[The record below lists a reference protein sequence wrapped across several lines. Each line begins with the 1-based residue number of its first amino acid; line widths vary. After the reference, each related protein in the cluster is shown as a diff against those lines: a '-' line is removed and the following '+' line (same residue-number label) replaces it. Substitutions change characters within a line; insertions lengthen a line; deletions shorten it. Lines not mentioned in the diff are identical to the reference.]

1 MVSLNLYSPIM
12 KRRNFL
18 TNFSL
23 GWATTWL
30 GAMLAAFYNG
40 IIDRQGSGTANA
52 STPTTVPTA
61 KSTGMATPTPKSTA
75 MGSPTPTNK
84 ASTTGFVKAGTVKDL
99 DQKGSLTLKGNKEAA
114 VIVRDP
120 KNTKTLYAVNS
131 SCTHK
136 GCTVKWETDS
146 KELVCPCHSSA
157 FMADGSV
164 AKGPASKPLKRYE
177 AKIEGADVLIKW
189 S

>member
-1 MVSLNLYSPIM
+1 M

-40 IIDRQGSGTANA
+40 IIGRQSSGAATA
-52 STPTTVPTA
+52 S
-61 KSTGMATPTPKSTA
+61 TPTPKSTA
-75 MGSPTPTNK
+75 MASPTPKGT
-84 ASTTGFVKAGTVKDL
+84 AMATPTPTTKSSVGGFVKAGTVKDL
-99 DQKGSLTLKGNKEAA
+99 DQKGSLVLKENKEAA
-114 VIVRDP
+114 VIIRDP

-131 SCTHK
+131 TCTHK

-164 AKGPASKPLKRYE
+164 VKGPASKPLKRYE

>member
-1 MVSLNLYSPIM
+1 M

-23 GWATTWL
+23 GWATTGL
-30 GAMLAAFYNG
+30 GAILAAFYNG
-40 IIDRQGSGTANA
+40 IIDRQSSGAATA
-52 STPTTVPTA
+52 STPTP
-61 KSTGMATPTPKSTA
+61 KSTEMGTPTPKSTA
-75 MGSPTPTNK
+75 MATPTPKGTAMGTPTPTNK
-84 ASTTGFVKAGTVKDL
+84 ASVGGFVKAGTVKDL
-99 DQKGSLTLKGNKEAA
+99 DQKGSLALKGNKEAA

-131 SCTHK
+131 TCTHK
-136 GCTVKWETDS
+136 GCKVKWETDS